1 MILLYSMNEQKLASQ
16 WPFGRYGTIVMM
28 GVVVVA
34 VVILDIYG
42 FVYGLAFAVIVGS
55 LTGLVFGLWY
65 KRERRH

>member
-1 MILLYSMNEQKLASQ
+1 MNGENGSSQ